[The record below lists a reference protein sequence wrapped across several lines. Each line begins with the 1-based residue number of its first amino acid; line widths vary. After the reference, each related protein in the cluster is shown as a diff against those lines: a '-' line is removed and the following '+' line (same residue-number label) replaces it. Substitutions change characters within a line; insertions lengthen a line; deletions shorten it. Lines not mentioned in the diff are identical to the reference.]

1 MILQAYKSYAIIQT
15 SGRQFIAK
23 PGNWYDIDLLKE
35 NVVGDFLYFSKILF
49 FQKEKKIQIG
59 TPFLKQ
65 LQIPA
70 KIIQIVKGNK
80 IVVLKTKPKKNY
92 SRTRGH
98 RQYYTRIQFDT
109 IIN

>member
-1 MILQAYKSYAIIQT
+1 MISQTYAIIQT
-15 SGRQFIAK
+15 SGKQFIAK
-23 PGNWYDIDLLKE
+23 PGNWCDIDLLTE
-35 NVVGDFLYFSKILF
+35 NVPGDFLYFSKILF

-70 KIIQIVKGNK
+70 KIIQIVKGDK
-80 IVVLKTKPKKNY
+80 VLVVKTKPKKNY

-98 RQYYTRIQFDT
+98 SQYYTRIQFDT
-109 IIN
+109 TIN